1 MSAES
6 CMCTVLRVFTRII
19 YTIQIAWALCK
30 NKNTQMVSLHQLDVY
45 TACRHS
51 AHDVETLRTVTLLTQ
66 MTSKEPLK
74 TGADWGLVGIGIAR
88 KKN

>member
-1 MSAES
+1 MSVES
-6 CMCTVLRVFTRII
+6 CMCTVLRVSTRII

-30 NKNTQMVSLHQLDVY
+30 KKNTQMVSLRQL
-45 TACRHS
+45 
-51 AHDVETLRTVTLLTQ
+51 DVETLRTVTLLAQ

-74 TGADWGLVGIGIAR
+74 TGADWGRVGIGIAR